1 VADRLIENPLLCS
14 FDIKTLACNSSSTNT
29 STFLTDA
36 QISGAEAIYAG
47 PTSTID
53 GSEVYPGFSYG
64 SETEWLMQEQT
75 LPNAYAIPILQNLV
89 YNNLNYDYRSF
100 NFGTDIRDVDTKAG
114 VYIDEIS
121 TDLSSFRNLG
131 GKMLVIQGL

>member
-1 VADRLIENPLLCS
+1 
-14 FDIKTLACNSSSTNT
+14 
-29 STFLTDA
+29 
-36 QISGAEAIYAG
+36 
-47 PTSTID
+47 
-53 GSEVYPGFSYG
+53 
-64 SETEWLMQEQT
+64 MQEQT